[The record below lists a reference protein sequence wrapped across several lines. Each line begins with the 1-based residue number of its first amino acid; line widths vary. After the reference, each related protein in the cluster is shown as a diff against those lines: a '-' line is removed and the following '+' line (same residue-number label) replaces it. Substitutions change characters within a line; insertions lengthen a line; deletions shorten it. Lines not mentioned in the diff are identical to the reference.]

1 MLSQHT
7 FLEKLG
13 LSCYKFTLTMLLKQ
27 CLEKLWSSWCRFT
40 LAMPCLSLIMT
51 HTQSLKS
58 NSGNEISRGGQ
69 SLLTLE
75 KCEGCGNSNSHKMA
89 TRGDQTYQRQ
99 C

>member
-40 LAMPCLSLIMT
+40 LAMPCLSPTHSQTLI
-51 HTQSLKS
+51 SKP
-58 NSGNEISRGGQ
+58 GNEISRGNQ

-75 KCEGCGNSNSHKMA
+75 KC
-89 TRGDQTYQRQ
+89 
-99 C
+99 